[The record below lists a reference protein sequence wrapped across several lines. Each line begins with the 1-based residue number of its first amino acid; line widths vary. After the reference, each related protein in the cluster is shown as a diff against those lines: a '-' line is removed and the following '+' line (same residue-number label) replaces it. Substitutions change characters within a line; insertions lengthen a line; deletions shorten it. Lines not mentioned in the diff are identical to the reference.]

1 VIYDIITRNIEYYKV
16 KLPRRPQRSA
26 PAFLPQD
33 IVFILGA
40 PRSGTTWLAAIFDS
54 HKDILYRHEPDIA
67 LRGRSIP
74 YPCAQTAIARY
85 RKDARNYLLRL
96 AGLCLRNTVRRPL
109 LFRKRYR
116 SAADTAIR
124 LGRYCLLWLI
134 AHGWQ
139 AADTLEIADRIGRNT
154 SPRLLIKSV
163 SACGRAG
170 LYAAALPE
178 ARIILIVRNPFGQ
191 VASMLR
197 GTALGHLDGH
207 KATDCLWA
215 WPEAARYGLSRQHF
229 ETMLL
234 VERLAWHWALNLEKA
249 LDDLVGRPNVRTVC
263 YETLCAQPQ
272 IVAEKLFAFA
282 GLAMGRQTL
291 RFLRRSANARFGGSY
306 FSVFKNAANAA
317 TRWRTDLSV
326 TEQAA
331 IRSIVE
337 QTRGYAAYSAL
348 LSADEPLPADPSTL
362 PDHVIGAQHLRPG
375 GEAGHIDQHIG
386 LVRVG

>member
-1 VIYDIITRNIEYYKV
+1 VIYDIITRYIEYYKI
-16 KLPRRPQRSA
+16 KAPRKSRRPA
-26 PAFLPQD
+26 PTFLPQN

-74 YPCAQTAIARY
+74 YPCARTAIARF
-85 RKDARNYLLRL
+85 RGDARNYLLRL

-116 SAADTAIR
+116 SALDTAIR

-139 AADTLEIADRIGRNT
+139 AADTFEIADRIGRGT

-178 ARIILIVRNPFGQ
+178 ARLILIVRNPFGQ

-197 GTALGHLDGH
+197 GTALGHLDGY
-207 KATDCLWA
+207 KATD
-215 WPEAARYGLSRQHF
+215 
-229 ETMLL
+229 
-234 VERLAWHWALNLEKA
+234 RL
-249 LDDLVGRPNVRTVC
+249 
-263 YETLCAQPQ
+263 
-272 IVAEKLFAFA
+272 
-282 GLAMGRQTL
+282 
-291 RFLRRSANARFGGSY
+291 
-306 FSVFKNAANAA
+306 
-317 TRWRTDLSV
+317 
-326 TEQAA
+326 
-331 IRSIVE
+331 
-337 QTRGYAAYSAL
+337 
-348 LSADEPLPADPSTL
+348 
-362 PDHVIGAQHLRPG
+362 
-375 GEAGHIDQHIG
+375 
-386 LVRVG
+386 